1 LIDFLMCDSMVAHD
15 FGFDTRERDIYLGS
29 YIALST
35 MLGQMIGSCISGV
48 LADLYSR
55 TRILIIALLVGA
67 MTTALFGCSFV
78 PYAMMLC
85 LRVFTGGCQAAVI
98 PILFSLIGDFY
109 K

>member
-1 LIDFLMCDSMVAHD
+1 MCDSMVAHD